1 MEGHT
6 VEDRCGRRLQE
17 DEEARRDAMYDG
29 RVEGGGDGRTI
40 NTDLRKKID
49 SRHPER
55 CL

>member
-17 DEEARRDAMYDG
+17 DEEARRDAMCEG
-29 RVEGGGDGRTI
+29 RVEGGRGERTI

-49 SRHPER
+49 SRHLER
-55 CL
+55 WL